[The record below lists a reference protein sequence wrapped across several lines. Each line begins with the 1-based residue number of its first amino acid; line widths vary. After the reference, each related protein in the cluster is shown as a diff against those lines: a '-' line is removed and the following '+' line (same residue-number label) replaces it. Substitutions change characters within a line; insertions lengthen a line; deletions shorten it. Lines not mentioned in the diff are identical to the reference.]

1 MAKQS
6 TRTAT
11 KTPKGK
17 GTAPPEPSAP
27 MDGAAAVPE
36 APGTAVPADGELPP
50 AAAGGTAAPE
60 IPENGLETAPEEAG
74 RCEAQA
80 APEELPTPAGRR
92 AAVRSPKGLNL
103 RMGPSLSYD
112 VLEVLPDGTE
122 VTVLDLPEGVTVP
135 GWELAHTGERAGWAA
150 ARFLRPLEG

>member
-50 AAAGGTAAPE
+50 AAAA
-60 IPENGLETAPEEAG
+60 
-74 RCEAQA
+74 
-80 APEELPTPAGRR
+80 EELPTPAGRR

>member
-17 GTAPPEPSAP
+17 GTAPPEPPAP

-36 APGTAVPADGELPP
+36 APGTAAPADGELLP

-60 IPENGLETAPEEAG
+60 IPENGPETVPEEAG

-80 APEELPTPAGRR
+80 APEGPRGPAGRR